1 MAKAQQLE
9 RSDLASPG
17 AKFGQAAQSLKRFK
31 NSKQY
36 RDELRTLAA
45 APLPT
50 KGSAMELRRARL
62 SRLEAESELTMLKTG
77 ESADVF
83 HGVIKFQAPESE

>member
-17 AKFGQAAQSLKRFK
+17 AKFGQAAASLKRFK

-36 RDELRTLAA
+36 RDELRRLAA

-50 KGSAMELRRARL
+50 KGSVMEIRKARL
-62 SRLEAESELTMLKTG
+62 SRLEAETELTMLKTG
-77 ESADVF
+77 ETADVF
-83 HGVIKFQAPESE
+83 HGVIKFAAPEAE

>member
-1 MAKAQQLE
+1 MSKAQLE

-17 AKFGQAAQSLKRFK
+17 AKFGQAAASLKRFK

-36 RDELRTLAA
+36 RDELRRLAA

-50 KGSAMELRRARL
+50 KGSVMEVRKARL
-62 SRLEAESELTMLKTG
+62 SRLEAETELTMLKTG

>member
-1 MAKAQQLE
+1 MSKATLE

-17 AKFGQAAQSLKRFK
+17 AKFSQAAHSLRRFK

-36 RDELRTLAA
+36 RDQLRTLAA

-50 KGSAMELRRARL
+50 KGSVMELRKARL
-62 SRLEAESELTMLKTG
+62 SRTEAQSELDMLKTG
-77 ESADVF
+77 ETADVF
-83 HGVIKFQAPESE
+83 AGVIKFAMPEAE

>member
-1 MAKAQQLE
+1 MAKAQLE

-17 AKFGQAAQSLKRFK
+17 AKFSQAAASLKRYK

-36 RDELRTLAA
+36 RDELRRLAA

-50 KGSAMELRRARL
+50 KGTMEIRKARL
-62 SRLEAESELTMLKTG
+62 SRLEAQSELDMLKTG
-77 ESADVF
+77 ETADVF
-83 HGVIKFQAPESE
+83 HGVIKFAMPEPE

>member
-1 MAKAQQLE
+1 MAKAQLE

-17 AKFGQAAQSLKRFK
+17 AKFAQAAASLKRYK
-31 NSKQY
+31 NSKVY
-36 RDELRTLAA
+36 RDELRRLAA

-50 KGSAMELRRARL
+50 KGTREIRKARL
-62 SRLEAESELTMLKTG
+62 SRLEAQSELDVLRSG

-83 HGVIKFQAPESE
+83 HGVIKFAAPEAE

>member
-1 MAKAQQLE
+1 MAKAQLE

-17 AKFGQAAQSLKRFK
+17 AKFGQAAASLKRYK
-31 NSKQY
+31 NSKAY

-50 KGSAMELRRARL
+50 KGSVMELRRARL

-77 ESADVF
+77 ETADVF
-83 HGVIKFQAPESE
+83 AGVIKYQAPDAE

>member
-1 MAKAQQLE
+1 MSKATLE

-17 AKFGQAAQSLKRFK
+17 AKLGQAAASLKRYK

-36 RDELRTLAA
+36 RNELRRLAA

-50 KGSAMELRRARL
+50 TGTMEIRKAKLA
-62 SRLEAESELTMLKTG
+62 RLEAQSELDLLRTG
-77 ESADVF
+77 ETADVF
-83 HGVIKFQAPESE
+83 HGVIKFQKPESD

>member
-1 MAKAQQLE
+1 MSKATLE

-17 AKFGQAAQSLKRFK
+17 AKFSQAAQSLRRFK

-50 KGSAMELRRARL
+50 KGSVMEIRKARL
-62 SRLEAESELTMLKTG
+62 SRLEAETELTMLRTG
-77 ESADVF
+77 EAADVF
-83 HGVIKFQAPESE
+83 AGVIKFQAPASE

>member
-1 MAKAQQLE
+1 MAKAQLE

-17 AKFGQAAQSLKRFK
+17 AKFGQAAASLKRYK
-31 NSKQY
+31 NSKAY

-50 KGSAMELRRARL
+50 KGSVMELRRARL

-77 ESADVF
+77 ETADVF
-83 HGVIKFQAPESE
+83 AGVIKFQAPDAE